1 MIAQPEKIIKVK
13 SKKYK
18 NNQDEK
24 KEFFTSGNIY
34 CIIYI
39 DNIRYKNTKE
49 R

>member
-18 NNQDEK
+18 NNQDAK
-24 KEFFTSGNIY
+24 KEFFTSRNIY

-39 DNIRYKNTKE
+39 ENIRCKNAKE